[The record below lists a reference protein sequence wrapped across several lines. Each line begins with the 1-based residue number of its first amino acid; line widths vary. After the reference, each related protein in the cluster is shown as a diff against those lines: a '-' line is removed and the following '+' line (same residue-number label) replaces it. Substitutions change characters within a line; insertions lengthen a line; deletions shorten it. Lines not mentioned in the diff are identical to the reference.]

1 MKQIIGRVIVAKYLL
16 SYLTAKMVPIPSA
29 VLILTCVAVS
39 DATVGSSLKLEVQGE
54 RSRVG
59 GRIYRVALSVA
70 QNETIIWG
78 YGENI
83 VVPYTP
89 SLPSARVLL
98 NWHSILVLSY
108 EEFVSGPIVR
118 MCIWLLRKGLILLKN
133 LLYATESS
141 IVKPILGLGY
151 ETIVI

>member
-78 YGENI
+78 Y
-83 VVPYTP
+83 
-89 SLPSARVLL
+89 VLL

-141 IVKPILGLGY
+141 IVKTDFRSWLRNHSDMVVP
-151 ETIVI
+151 